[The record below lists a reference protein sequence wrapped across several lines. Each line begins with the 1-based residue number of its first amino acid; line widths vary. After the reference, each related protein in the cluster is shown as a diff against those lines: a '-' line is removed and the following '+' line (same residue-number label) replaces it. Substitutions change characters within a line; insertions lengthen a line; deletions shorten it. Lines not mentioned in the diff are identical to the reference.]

1 MFFFL
6 FTFFAQEM
14 ITDKFETKVKN
25 AEKISGAEVTSVTLE
40 NEANSER
47 ENVDQSGTVPE
58 VRVETTD
65 TPVTSP
71 RVSKR
76 ASKPG
81 RPGKERNQTQA
92 APLYQ

>member
-1 MFFFL
+1 MIFL

-14 ITDKFETKVKN
+14 ITDKFEPKVKN
-25 AEKISGAEVTSVTLE
+25 AEKISGAEITSVTLE

-47 ENVDQSGTVPE
+47 ANVDQSGTVPE